1 MTMKRTIVAV
11 VAAASSQAVLGFA
24 PSITPAPRSGVLALR
39 AQVLCSEFSDI

>member
-1 MTMKRTIVAV
+1 MKRTIVAV